1 MKENFLVVDMG
12 TQSLRVSIVSRKGE
26 ILAMVSQ
33 HYATPYFSPKKGYC
47 EQNPEYYLEEFAK
60 ATKEI
65 EKKNPEYF
73 DSVMGLVFVCFRDT
87 AIILDENKRPIRPSI
102 LWLDQ
107 RTAKLPNMHNLRFYE
122 KILFKLIG
130 MKDAVKYNSQ
140 RTVSFWLQE
149 NEPDNWKKM
158 RYYVPLTAYINYCM
172 TGNLAVCSA
181 DCVGHYPINFKRGK
195 WYSKI
200 HPKINVFGIPISS
213 LPKLVKQGEILGYI
227 TEEFSKKT
235 HIPVGLPVYAS
246 ASDKSCE
253 TLGDGVI
260 DKNTGCISLG
270 TACSIDVVS
279 SKYKEPE
286 RFLPSYPAP
295 YVGAYDYEVQVYRGL
310 WMISWFAQQF
320 GLEDVK
326 RAQEMNISLEE
337 YLNKKISEI
346 PAGCDGLVLQPY
358 WGPGLKR
365 PNAKGSI
372 IGFSGVHTRFY
383 FYRAMI
389 EGIGFALREGLDE
402 IMKKTKVRPKYL
414 VVSGGGSDSDVFLQ
428 IMCDIFNL
436 PIFRPTVRETA
447 TLGGAISG
455 YLAVGIYKNPHEAV
469 KNMCHLGQRF
479 DPIAK
484 NAEIYN
490 KLYKSVYLK
499 IYPSLRK
506 VYQNCKDFFLETNN
520 E

>member
-1 MKENFLVVDMG
+1 MKENFLVIDMG
-12 TQSLRVSIVSRKGE
+12 TQSLRASIVSRKGE
-26 ILAMVSQ
+26 ILAMVGK
-33 HYATPYFSPKKGYC
+33 HYDTPYFSPKKGYC
-47 EQNPEYYLEEFAK
+47 EQNPDYYLNQLAI
-60 ATKEI
+60 ATKELS
-65 EKKNPEYF
+65 KNHPDVFETI
-73 DSVMGLVFVCFRDT
+73 MGMVFVCFRDT
-87 AIILDENKRPIRPSI
+87 AIILDEDKNPIRPII

-107 RTAKLPNMHNLRFYE
+107 RTAKIPNMHNLKLYE
-122 KILFKLIG
+122 KAIFKLIG

-149 NEPDNWKKM
+149 NEPENWKKM
-158 RYYVPLTAYINYCM
+158 RYYAPLTAYLNYQM

-181 DCVGHYPINFKRGK
+181 DCIGHYPINFKKGK

-200 HPKINVFGIPISS
+200 HPKVNVFGIPLKS
-213 LPKLVKQGEILGYI
+213 LPALVKPGEIIGYI
-227 TEEFSKKT
+227 TDEFAKKT
-235 HIPVGLPVYAS
+235 NIPAGLPLFAS

-270 TACSIDVVS
+270 TACSIDVVND
-279 SKYKEPE
+279 KYKEPE
-286 RFLPSYPAP
+286 RFLPSYPTP
-295 YVGAYDYEVQVYRGL
+295 YLGAYDYEVQVYRGL

-326 RAQEMNISLEE
+326 KAQEQNISLEN

-402 IMKKTKVRPKYL
+402 IMKKTKTKPKYL
-414 VVSGGGSDSDVFLQ
+414 VVSGGGSASDVFLQ

-436 PIFRPTVRETA
+436 PVYRPEVQETT

-455 YLAVGIYKNPHEAV
+455 YLAIGIYKTPQEAV
-469 KNMCHLGQRF
+469 QHMCRLGKKF
-479 DPIAK
+479 EPNSA
-484 NAEIYN
+484 NANIYD
-490 KLYKSVYLK
+490 KLYRSVYLK
-499 IYPSLRK
+499 IYPSLKK
-506 VYQNCKDFFLETNN
+506 VYMNCKDFFLEINN